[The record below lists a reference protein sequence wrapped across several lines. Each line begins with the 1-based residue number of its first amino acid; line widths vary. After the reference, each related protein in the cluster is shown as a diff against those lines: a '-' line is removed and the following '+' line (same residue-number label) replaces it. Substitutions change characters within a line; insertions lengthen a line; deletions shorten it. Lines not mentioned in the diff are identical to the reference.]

1 MILKNHLP
9 HACSKK
15 QVATLALASALFIG
29 GCAQWGAN
37 VLQENHVAFNTAVCQ
52 AMDSQMLLNIVRM
65 SMEEPTQW
73 MMVSSINV
81 NTSVGG
87 TLTGGVTIPSSGFVS
102 GTSGGTT
109 SFTYTPNI
117 TMIPKQGE
125 QLARELMS
133 PIPVSSIESMVSASW
148 PISWVV
154 FLTCEQF
161 QTVSSFDVTRG
172 FPIHAQDQR
181 FGRLMMLFDELQ
193 SKQLISLSL
202 ASLPVTWNQQPIS
215 ATEVNLGSVVS
226 AKKDRSSLK
235 MREDG
240 TYDYISIESVPVFT
254 IYQGIENDAN
264 GLEMLKMLELN
275 SGPGNYRM
283 VSVENPVP
291 GTRVAMRT
299 RSLAALLRLMS
310 FGVDKFENAPPP
322 ELAIDTPIE
331 LWNRIATQSD
341 VQSDMGL
348 HVNAV
353 FRVHRG
359 AKAPN
364 DATVSVAFRGE
375 SFWIESK
382 DITSKEVF
390 ALARDLYDL
399 QVKSGNEATPV
410 LTIPVGR

>member
-1 MILKNHLP
+1 MILKNQLQNLGSIKHIG
-9 HACSKK
+9 
-15 QVATLALASALFIG
+15 TLATTSALFIG

-102 GTSGGTT
+102 GTSGGAT

-148 PISWVV
+148 PMSWVI

-161 QTVSSFDVTRG
+161 QNVSSFDVTRG
-172 FPIHAQDQR
+172 FEIHTNDPR
-181 FGRLMMLFDELQ
+181 FGRMMQLFDELQ
-193 SKQLISLSL
+193 SKHLTSLSL
-202 ASLPVTWNQQPIS
+202 SSVPIVWNEEPIP
-215 ATEVNLGSVVS
+215 AAEVNLGSIVS
-226 AKKDRSSLK
+226 AKKDRALMHK
-235 MREDG
+235 RLDG
-240 TYDYISIESVPVFT
+240 MYDYVSIESVPVLT
-254 IYQGIENDAN
+254 MYKGIQNDSHGEELLKLLDLENV
-264 GLEMLKMLELN
+264 
-275 SGPGNYRM
+275 PGSYRM
-283 VSVENPVP
+283 ISVENPLP
-291 GTRVAMRT
+291 GKHVSMRT
-299 RSLAALLRLMS
+299 RSLAALMQLMS
-310 FGVDKFENAPPP
+310 FGVDSVANAPPP
-322 ELAIDTPIE
+322 QENVDTPEE
-331 LWNRIATQSD
+331 LWNLLSATTKATDLS
-341 VQSDMGL
+341 
-348 HVNAV
+348 HNVNAV

-359 AKAPN
+359 SRVPS
-364 DATVSVAFRGE
+364 DATVSVAFRGQQ
-375 SFWIESK
+375 FWIEAS
-382 DITSKEVF
+382 DRNSKEVF
-390 ALARDLYDL
+390 ALVRDLYDL
-399 QVKSGNEATPV
+399 QVKSGNETTPV

>member
-1 MILKNHLP
+1 MILKNQLQNLGSIKHIG
-9 HACSKK
+9 
-15 QVATLALASALFIG
+15 TLATTSALFIG

-148 PISWVV
+148 PMSWVI

-161 QTVSSFDVTRG
+161 QNVSSFDVTRG
-172 FPIHAQDQR
+172 FEIHANDLR
-181 FGRLMMLFDELQ
+181 FGRMMQLFDELQ
-193 SKQLISLSL
+193 SKHFTSLSL
-202 ASLPVTWNQQPIS
+202 SSVPIVWNEEPIP
-215 ATEVNLGSVVS
+215 AAEVNLGSIVS
-226 AKKDRSSLK
+226 AKKDRALMHK
-235 MREDG
+235 RLDG
-240 TYDYISIESVPVFT
+240 MYDYVSIESVPVLT
-254 IYQGIENDAN
+254 MYKGIQNDSHGEELLKLLDLENV
-264 GLEMLKMLELN
+264 
-275 SGPGNYRM
+275 PGSYRM
-283 VSVENPVP
+283 ISVENPLP
-291 GTRVAMRT
+291 GKHVSMRT
-299 RSLAALLRLMS
+299 RSLAALMQLMS
-310 FGVDKFENAPPP
+310 FGVDRVANAPPP
-322 ELAIDTPIE
+322 QENVDTPKE
-331 LWNRIATQSD
+331 LWNLLSATTTTTDLS
-341 VQSDMGL
+341 
-348 HVNAV
+348 HNVNAV

-359 AKAPN
+359 ARAPS
-364 DATVSVAFRGE
+364 DATVSVAFRGQQ
-375 SFWIESK
+375 FWIEAS
-382 DITSKEVF
+382 DRTTKEVF
-390 ALARDLYDL
+390 ALVRDLYDL
-399 QVKSGNEATPV
+399 QVKSGNETTPV

>member
-1 MILKNHLP
+1 MILKNQLQNLGSIKHIG
-9 HACSKK
+9 
-15 QVATLALASALFIG
+15 TLATTSALFIG

-87 TLTGGVTIPSSGFVS
+87 TLNGGVTIPSSGFVS
-102 GTSGGTT
+102 GTSGGAT

-148 PISWVV
+148 PMSWVI

-161 QTVSSFDVTRG
+161 QNVSSFDVTRG
-172 FPIHAQDQR
+172 FEIHANDLR
-181 FGRLMMLFDELQ
+181 FGRMMQLFDELQ
-193 SKQLISLSL
+193 SKHFTSLSQT
-202 ASLPVTWNQQPIS
+202 SVPIVWNEEPIP
-215 ATEVNLGSVVS
+215 AAEVNLGSIVS
-226 AKKDRSSLK
+226 AKKDRAL
-235 MREDG
+235 MRKRLDG
-240 TYDYISIESVPVFT
+240 MYDYVSIESVPVLT
-254 IYQGIENDAN
+254 MYEGIQNDSHGKELLKLLDLENV
-264 GLEMLKMLELN
+264 
-275 SGPGNYRM
+275 PGSYRM
-283 VSVENPVP
+283 ISVENPLP
-291 GTRVAMRT
+291 GKHVSMRT
-299 RSLAALLRLMS
+299 RSLAALMQLMS
-310 FGVDKFENAPPP
+310 FGVDRVANAPPP
-322 ELAIDTPIE
+322 QENVDTPEE
-331 LWNRIATQSD
+331 LWNLLSATTKATDLS
-341 VQSDMGL
+341 
-348 HVNAV
+348 HNVNAV

-359 AKAPN
+359 SRVPS
-364 DATVSVAFRGE
+364 DATVSVAFRGQQ
-375 SFWIESK
+375 FWIEAS
-382 DITSKEVF
+382 DRTSKEVF
-390 ALARDLYDL
+390 ALVRDLYDL

>member
-1 MILKNHLP
+1 MILKNQLQNLGSIKHIG
-9 HACSKK
+9 
-15 QVATLALASALFIG
+15 TLATTSALFIG

-148 PISWVV
+148 PMSWVI

-161 QTVSSFDVTRG
+161 QNVSSFDVTRG
-172 FPIHAQDQR
+172 FEIHANDLR
-181 FGRLMMLFDELQ
+181 FGRMMQLFDELQ
-193 SKQLISLSL
+193 SKHFTSLSL
-202 ASLPVTWNQQPIS
+202 SSVPIVWNEEPIP
-215 ATEVNLGSVVS
+215 AAEVNLGSIVS
-226 AKKDRSSLK
+226 AKKDRALMHK
-235 MREDG
+235 RLDG
-240 TYDYISIESVPVFT
+240 MYDYVSIESVPVLT
-254 IYQGIENDAN
+254 MYKGIQNDSHGEELLKLLDLENV
-264 GLEMLKMLELN
+264 
-275 SGPGNYRM
+275 PGSYRM
-283 VSVENPVP
+283 ISVENPLP
-291 GTRVAMRT
+291 GKHVSMRT
-299 RSLAALLRLMS
+299 RSLAALMQLMS
-310 FGVDKFENAPPP
+310 FGVDSVANAPPP
-322 ELAIDTPIE
+322 QENVDTPEE
-331 LWNRIATQSD
+331 LWNLLSATTKATDLS
-341 VQSDMGL
+341 
-348 HVNAV
+348 HNVNAV

-359 AKAPN
+359 ARVPS
-364 DATVSVAFRGE
+364 DATVSVAFRGQQ
-375 SFWIESK
+375 FWIEAS
-382 DITSKEVF
+382 DRTSKEVF
-390 ALARDLYDL
+390 ALVRDLYDL
-399 QVKSGNEATPV
+399 QVKSGNETTPV

>member
-1 MILKNHLP
+1 MILKNQLQNLGSIKHIG
-9 HACSKK
+9 
-15 QVATLALASALFIG
+15 TLATTSALFIG

-148 PISWVV
+148 PMSWVI

-161 QTVSSFDVTRG
+161 QNVSSFDVTRG
-172 FPIHAQDQR
+172 FEIHANDLR
-181 FGRLMMLFDELQ
+181 FGRMMQLFDELQ
-193 SKQLISLSL
+193 SKHFTSLSQT
-202 ASLPVTWNQQPIS
+202 SVPIVWNEEPIP
-215 ATEVNLGSVVS
+215 AAEVNLGSIVS
-226 AKKDRSSLK
+226 AKKDRAL
-235 MREDG
+235 MRKRLDG
-240 TYDYISIESVPVFT
+240 MYDYVSIESVPVLT
-254 IYQGIENDAN
+254 MYEGIQNDSHGKELLKLLDLENV
-264 GLEMLKMLELN
+264 
-275 SGPGNYRM
+275 PGSYRM
-283 VSVENPVP
+283 ISVENPLP
-291 GTRVAMRT
+291 GKHVSMRT
-299 RSLAALLRLMS
+299 RSLAALMQLMS
-310 FGVDKFENAPPP
+310 FGVDRVANAPPP
-322 ELAIDTPIE
+322 QENVDTPKE
-331 LWNRIATQSD
+331 LWNLLSATTTTTDLS
-341 VQSDMGL
+341 
-348 HVNAV
+348 HNVNAV

-359 AKAPN
+359 ARAPS
-364 DATVSVAFRGE
+364 DATVSVAFRGQQ
-375 SFWIESK
+375 FWIEAS
-382 DITSKEVF
+382 DRNSKEVF
-390 ALARDLYDL
+390 ALVRDLYDL
-399 QVKSGNEATPV
+399 QVKSGNETTPV